1 MSSHQLN
8 REVTLIAEAQA
19 RRLGQR
25 ALGLAVRFP
34 VGHPADRTLYGFS
47 DALAVAL
54 RLAVA
59 DRGARRR
66 AQ

>member
-8 REVTLIAEAQA
+8 REASLIAEAQA
-19 RRLGQR
+19 RRLGER
-25 ALGLAVRFP
+25 ALGLAVGFP
-34 VGHPADRTLYGFS
+34 VGHPASGTLYRFS